1 MRGHPDKSI
10 YGTYRQN
17 LMSIVGFITG
27 LAAVLVLL
35 LTIMPFLV
43 WLNWLNIPL
52 AVIGLAFSLIGAFY
66 STSKGF
72 SIAGI
77 AICCAVIIFGAL
89 RLKACGG
96 LI

>member
-10 YGTYRQN
+10 YGNYREN

-27 LAAVLVLL
+27 LAAVLVSL

-43 WLNWLNIPL
+43 WINWINIPL
-52 AVIGLAFSLIGAFY
+52 AIIGLAFSLIGAFY
-66 STSKGF
+66 STSRGV

-77 AICCAVIIFGAL
+77 IICCAVIIFGVL

-96 LI
+96 FI